1 MTIQIAQRIQHLAA
15 SATLAVADK
24 ARALRER
31 GVDVIEFGAGQ
42 PDFDTPQHVKDAA
55 AAALAGGDTKYPM
68 PVSGKTP
75 LRQAICAYFQ
85 RYCIFAPRPEQVIV
99 TVGAKDA
106 LHLAF
111 TCLLEP
117 DDEVLIPV
125 PYWLSYPEQVRLAG
139 GRPVFVRPADLA
151 HGKINAAELSAA
163 ITPRSR
169 VLVLNSPA
177 NPHGAVYS
185 RSELEALAIV
195 ARKHDL
201 LVISDEIYH
210 RLVFTNTPC
219 TSIAALDGMA
229 ERTLTVNGASKTYAM
244 TGWRLGFAAGP
255 VPLIDAM
262 TRLQGQ
268 TTSGA
273 TSFVQ
278 TAMVAALTGDQSAVD
293 RMRAAYKERGAAMHA
308 HLTAIPGV
316 QCARP
321 EGAFYCFADVS
332 ATFAKLGVRNAD
344 EFTAAALDRAHVAVV
359 SGTPFG
365 CPTHVRLSFAT
376 SLDKIQGG
384 LERLARLL
392 T

>member
-1 MTIQIAQRIQHLAA
+1 MEIRISARIQQLAA
-15 SATLAVADK
+15 SATLAVAEK

-55 AAALAGGDTKYPM
+55 IAALAAGDTKYPM

-75 LRQAICAYFQ
+75 LRQAVCAYLK
-85 RYCIFAPRPEQVIV
+85 RYSSLDVAPAQTIV

-111 TCLLEP
+111 KCLL
-117 DDEVLIPV
+117 DVGDEVLIPV
-125 PYWLSYPEQVRLAG
+125 PYWLSYPEQVRMSG
-139 GRPVFVRPADLA
+139 GRPRFIRPADLDR
-151 HGKINAAELSAA
+151 GKITAAELAAA
-163 ITPRSR
+163 ITPRTR

-185 RSELEALAIV
+185 REELEALAAV
-195 ARKHDL
+195 LRKHDL

-210 RLVFTNTPC
+210 RLVYTAEPC
-219 TSIAALDGMA
+219 VSIAALPGMA
-229 ERTLTVNGASKTYAM
+229 DRTLTVNGASKTYAM

-255 VPLIDAM
+255 QPLIDAM
-262 TRLQGQ
+262 ARLQGQ

-278 TAMVAALTGDQSAVD
+278 TAMVAALSGDQSAVD
-293 RMRAAYKERGAAMHA
+293 IMRAAYAERGPRMHA
-308 HLTAIPGV
+308 LLSAIPGIRCT
-316 QCARP
+316 QP
-321 EGAFYCFADVS
+321 LGAFYCFADVS
-332 ATFAKLGVRNAD
+332 STFARLGVRNAD
-344 EFTAAALDRAHVAVV
+344 EFTAAALERAHVAVV
-359 SGTPFG
+359 SGAPFG
-365 CPTHVRLSFAT
+365 CDTHVRLSFAT
-376 SLDKIQGG
+376 SLDKINAG
-384 LERLARLL
+384 LERLANLL